1 MKSVSGSKTFYGYYV
16 IAACFVVLYML
27 WGMVLNTF
35 PIFLKPMTEN
45 MGWGRGDLSVAL
57 LMGALGMIVSA
68 PAAGKMIDRL
78 GARSVM
84 AFGASIVGVSLI
96 VGSKIETLWQLYIV
110 FGLIGCGLIC
120 STVIPCS
127 FIISNWFVSRRGMA
141 MSFAFA
147 GTSVG
152 GMVMAYVANEIIIH
166 YGWRTA
172 FVLSGITNLVVVI
185 PVVLLFIRT
194 RPSELGLE
202 PYRNPSDEAAKTD
215 VNWGMGVKEALSKA
229 VFWQIAAVMLIV
241 GIVTGGLG
249 NHSVAYLTDIGHSPT
264 SAALAWSI
272 VMGVMILGKLAF
284 GPLADRWGA
293 KNAMAISCLL
303 FIVSIFLLP
312 YAQMYLLTVVFA
324 VIYGFACGAPLVLNP
339 LLTANGLGMK
349 NFGAIFGILNMISTI
364 GGSVA
369 PAGAG
374 YFFQEYKTYYPVFYF
389 FIFLSAIAVIAS
401 LSIKPV
407 RVPVVAVEAA
417 E

>member
-16 IAACFVVLYML
+16 VAACFVVLYML

-57 LMGALGMIVSA
+57 LMGAVGMIVSA
-68 PAAGKMIDRL
+68 PVAGKMIDRL
-78 GARSVM
+78 GARPVM
-84 AFGASIVGVSLI
+84 AFGTLVVGISLI
-96 VGSKIETLWQLYIV
+96 AGSKVQSLWQLYIV
-110 FGLIGCGLIC
+110 FGLIGLGLIC
-120 STVIPCS
+120 STIIPCS
-127 FIISNWFVSRRGMA
+127 FIISNWFISRRGRA

-172 FVLSGITNLVVVI
+172 FTLSGITNLVVVI

-202 PYRNPSDEAAKTD
+202 PYRDPSDEAAKED
-215 VNWGMGVKEALSKA
+215 ANWGVGVKEAFSKA
-229 VFWQIAAVMLIV
+229 VFWQIAVVMLIV

-272 VMGVMILGKLAF
+272 VMGVMILGKLTF

-303 FIVSIFLLP
+303 FIVSILLLP
-312 YAQMYLLTVVFA
+312 YAKMYLLTVVFA

-339 LLTANGLGMK
+339 LLTADGLGMK

-389 FIFLSAIAVIAS
+389 FVFLSAIAVIAS

-407 RVPVVAVEAA
+407 RVPSVALEPA